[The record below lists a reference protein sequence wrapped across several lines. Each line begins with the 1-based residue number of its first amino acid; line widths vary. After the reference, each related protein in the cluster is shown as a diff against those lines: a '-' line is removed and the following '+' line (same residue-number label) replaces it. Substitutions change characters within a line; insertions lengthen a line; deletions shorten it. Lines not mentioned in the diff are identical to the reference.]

1 MKTFEE
7 QQNSFSKHWSE
18 MKTQLETGD
27 PEAGAKF
34 IKDNFDDDLEK
45 RVMYIFSRGG
55 LIFDQWKNKNL
66 DSYIHIADAGIE
78 ELLRQSEESPDEETR
93 YRRIDTANIIS
104 YNLGADLAFCWDDSF
119 NRTEA
124 HFKRGLKAGEEC
136 VRWRKELNKPPM
148 PFSMAYWL
156 CGVHRLAL
164 NDKEG
169 ALKDFE
175 ESLRYAEL
183 DTKEQN
189 QPTELEKADGA
200 LVLAYGWVVLTK
212 LLMGKENAQ
221 QEYNK
226 VMEIFRKQLE
236 SNDENIREDAK
247 IYVEQLEKVENMLK
261 K

>member
-7 QQNSFSKHWSE
+7 QQNFFNKHWSE
-18 MKTQLETGD
+18 MKTQLETD
-27 PEAGAKF
+27 PKAGAKF
-34 IKDNFDDDLEK
+34 IKDNFYDDLEK
-45 RVMYIFSRGG
+45 RVMYVFSRGG
-55 LIFDQWKNKNL
+55 LIFGQWKNQNL
-66 DSYIHIADAGIE
+66 DSYIPVADAGIE
-78 ELLRQSEESPDEETR
+78 ELLRQAEESPDEETR
-93 YRRIDTANIIS
+93 NKRIDTANVIS

-124 HFKRGLKAGEEC
+124 HFKRGLKAGEDC

-169 ALKDFE
+169 SLKDFE
-175 ESLRYAEL
+175 ESLRNAEL

-200 LVLAYGWVVLTK
+200 LVLARGWVALTK
-212 LLMGKENAQ
+212 LLMGNENAR

-226 VMEIFRKQLE
+226 IMEIFHKQLE
-236 SNDENIREDAK
+236 SNNENIREDAK
-247 IYVEQLEKVENMLK
+247 IYIEQLEKAENMLK